1 MADILYF
8 SRDTKL
14 FVEIGSAVWEMPVLD
29 GFSFSQ
35 GSNSTEVTLAEME
48 SSTGVSRRGRAYF
61 NDSLAP
67 AEWSFSTYV
76 RPFKSAGTGPGAV
89 DTVANKH
96 HAVEE
101 VLWALMVG
109 DAAYASSTFTGFT
122 TDTTDSDITFANSN
136 KSTLGTANLYFVMGG
151 TNSVVYKLTGAV
163 VNEATLD
170 FDIDGLATINWSGF
184 AATITEDSAPTR
196 TLYEDITA
204 TDNFIRNRL
213 TQLTITAGDTSVFP
227 GKGIGALT
235 DTTITNGGTGYTSAP
250 TVAFSGG
257 GGSGAAA
264 TAIVNAAGVVTGITI
279 TATGSSYTSAP
290 TIAFTGG
297 AGSGAAA
304 TATIADGI
312 YNLTLTGGSVTISN
326 NMTFITPEEL
336 GTVNV
341 PVGHVTGA
349 RSVSG
354 NFTCYLNLDTT
365 GGNVGTSTDF
375 YEDLTSAAARA
386 KITNSFATTFKI
398 GGASAT
404 PRLELSMPT
413 AHFEIPSHSI
423 DDVISMETNFH
434 GLPVTISDTDELTL
448 KYIGA

>member
-1 MADILYF
+1 MADVLYF

-14 FVEIGSAVWEMPVLD
+14 FVEIGSAIWEMPVLD

-89 DTVANKH
+89 DTVANNH

-136 KSTLGTANLYFVMGG
+136 KSTLGTANFYFVMGG
-151 TNSVVYKLTGAV
+151 TNSVVYKLSGAV

-213 TQLTITAGDTSVFP
+213 TQLTITAGDTTTFP
-227 GKGIGALT
+227 GANS
-235 DTTITNGGTGYTSAP
+235 D
-250 TVAFSGG
+250 
-257 GGSGAAA
+257 
-264 TAIVNAAGVVTGITI
+264 GV
-279 TATGSSYTSAP
+279 
-290 TIAFTGG
+290 
-297 AGSGAAA
+297 
-304 TATIADGI
+304 

-354 NFTCYLNLDTT
+354 NFTCYLNLDTA

-398 GGASAT
+398 GGATGT

-434 GLPVTISDTDELTL
+434 GLPATISDTDELTL
-448 KYIGA
+448 KYVGA